1 MNNPLT
7 NELFPKP
14 QRIETFPG
22 SFQIPSPFPFDIKEK
37 SFEIIKEH
45 LFKKGY
51 SQEQAAEE
59 NALLIHKEN
68 LPKEEAYRLQIKSTQ
83 IILSADKPVGIF
95 RGLQTLDQL
104 VKNSKNGNRLPCLVI
119 EDFPLLERR
128 GFMLDVS
135 RCKVPTM
142 SSIFSLIDLLAQ
154 LHVNE
159 FQLYIEHTYAFRK
172 HKTIWENSSP
182 LTPQEIQQIDHYCSE
197 RFIELVPNL
206 NSFGH
211 FERWLCHDDY
221 KHLAECPDGFRR
233 EEPYMLRDHG
243 STLKPNQASLDFID
257 SLYAEYLPNFSS
269 KKFNVGMDEPWELGQ
284 GWSKNQV
291 REKGKD
297 KVYLAHLE
305 GIRKLVESH
314 GKEMQFWADVLLEN
328 PENAK
333 LLPPSASP
341 IIWGYEPNHPF
352 PEQAHIISSCDLSY
366 CIAPGTGTWRS
377 FSGRWPNTR
386 ANIDAA
392 ITNAK
397 KFRAEGILLSSWGDC
412 GNHQPWAILYPPL
425 LYGGAQM
432 WNNQHITEGELTQ
445 AMDQKLF
452 QGEIE
457 TPSSILQEL
466 GKLDEIIGSK
476 IPNSS
481 LCWSILFDPQPEKIT
496 GLIKEKHTLNQFKDG
511 LSLLS
516 SIRDSAAIKSP
527 HKSVQLVRDEIS
539 LGVAVSTIALQKGI
553 HSLEGKEWAPLHS
566 TDPIFTTYQKL
577 WQMRARSGGL
587 SESLRLLVNSTTN
600 T

>member
-1 MNNPLT
+1 MNTPLT

-22 SFQIPSPFPFDIKEK
+22 SFQIPSPLPFDIKEK

-51 SQEQAAEE
+51 FQDQAAEE
-59 NALLIHKEN
+59 NALLICKEK
-68 LPKEEAYRLQIKSTQ
+68 LPKEEAYRLQIKTNQ

-104 VKNSKNGNRLPCLVI
+104 VKNSKNENRLPCLLI

-159 FQLYIEHTYAFRK
+159 FQLYIEHTYAFRE

-233 EEPYMLRDHG
+233 EEPYMVRDHG

-397 KFRAEGILLSSWGDC
+397 KFRAEGILLTSWGDC
-412 GNHQPWAILYPPL
+412 GNHQPWATLYPPL
-425 LYGGAQM
+425 LYGAAQS
-432 WNNQHITEGELTQ
+432 WNNQPIHDTALITG
-445 AMDQKLF
+445 MDWHLF
-452 QGEIE
+452 NGIRN
-457 TPSSILQEL
+457 TPSASLIEL
-466 GKLDEIIGSK
+466 GKLDQLL
-476 IPNSS
+476 NSNIENNS
-481 LCWSILFDPQPEKIT
+481 LCWFILFASQPEKT
-496 GLIKEKHTLNQFKDG
+496 FQHLKEKHSIQQFEQA
-511 LSLLS
+511 LAYLA
-516 SIRDSAAIKSP
+516 SIDESISTYNHQSPDCLVGSEIK
-527 HKSVQLVRDEIS
+527 
-539 LGVAVSTIALQKGI
+539 LGVKLSTIALQKGI
-553 HSLEGKEWAPLHS
+553 ALLSDKTVSPM
-566 TDPIFTTYQKL
+566 PPQNQIFSDYQSIWL
-577 WQMRARSGGL
+577 RRARKGGL
-587 SESLRLLVNSTTN
+587 HESIDILSKAIC
-600 T
+600 